1 MTAGQKSNKPVALVT
16 GAAAGIG
23 KATALAYAKSGCHV
37 AISDVQADK
46 LTAVAKEIEALGVE
60 VLTDVHDV
68 GDEAAVRKFH
78 QRIGAKWGRLDYA
91 CNNAG
96 IEGAQSATHEMSMDN
111 YDRVMNINVRGLVV
125 CMQEQIKLMLPHG
138 QGAIVNIAS
147 IAGLVGFPEMV
158 AYCASKGAVVQITR
172 SVAVEYAERN
182 IRVNAICPGVIKTD
196 MVDRVTKQDP
206 ETEAAYAAFHPMNR
220 MGTVAEVADA
230 IVFLSLPQASFITGQ
245 ALAVDGGMVAR

>member
-1 MTAGQKSNKPVALVT
+1 MGTANKPVALVT

-23 KATALAYAKSGCHV
+23 KATAIAYAKAGCHV
-37 AISDVQADK
+37 AISDVQTEK
-46 LTAVAKEIEALGVE
+46 LAAVAKEIEALGVE
-60 VLTDVHDV
+60 VLADVHDV
-68 GDEAAVRKFH
+68 GNEAAVRRFH
-78 QRIGAKWGRLDYA
+78 QQVGAKWGRLDYA

-96 IEGAQSATHEMSMDN
+96 IEGKQAETHEMDMET
-111 YDRVMNINVRGLVV
+111 YDRVMNINVRGLFV
-125 CMQEQIKLMLPHG
+125 CMQEQIKLMLPRG

-147 IAGLVGFPEMV
+147 IAGLVGFPSMSP
-158 AYCASKGAVVQITR
+158 YCAAKGAVVQITR

-220 MGTVAEVADA
+220 MGTVAEVADS
-230 IVFLSLPQASFITGQ
+230 ILFMSLPQSSFITGQ